1 MSKLFNLEKLKNRK
15 YLGCFLGI
23 IGCLQFIII
32 SIIAMLF
39 YPGGY
44 SFWDNFISHLGFT
57 KSANNGQ
64 PNIISFILFIT
75 TMTIAAIFWIPFWL
89 SIRTIFTETKK
100 LRYTSWIGTVIGL
113 SSCPFV
119 ILIALIPG
127 DIMRNQHILVT
138 MLFFLLFAS
147 AIIVYSIAILF
158 NKEYENLYAYVGFAM
173 AVLLL
178 LYMSV
183 FLLNAAVQ
191 KITVYVLFSWIIIQG
206 VKSWQILEKQ

>member
-1 MSKLFNLEKLKNRK
+1 MSKSFNLERLKNRK

-23 IGCLQFIII
+23 VGCLQFIII
-32 SIIAMLF
+32 SIIAMLY

-44 SFWDNFISHLGFT
+44 SFWDNFFSHLGFT

-64 PNIISFILFIT
+64 PNIISYILFIT
-75 TMTIAAIFWIPFWL
+75 TMTIAAILWIPFWL
-89 SIRTIFTETKK
+89 SIRTLFTETKK
-100 LRYTSWIGTVIGL
+100 TRYISWIGTIIGL

-119 ILIALIPG
+119 VLIALTPG
-127 DIMRNQHILVT
+127 DIMRDQHILVT

-147 AIIVYSIAILF
+147 AIIVYSIAILL
-158 NKEYENLYAYVGFAM
+158 NKEYENFYAYAGFAM

-178 LYMSV
+178 LYMSI

-206 VKSWQILEKQ
+206 VKSWKILENQ

>member
-32 SIIAMLF
+32 TIIAMLF

-44 SFWDNFISHLGFT
+44 SFWDNFFSHLGFT

-64 PNIISFILFIT
+64 PNTISFMLFIT
-75 TMTIAAIFWIPFWL
+75 TMTITAIFSIPFWL

-100 LRYTSWIGTVIGL
+100 LRYTSWIGTIIGL
-113 SSCPFV
+113 TSCPFV
-119 ILIALIPG
+119 ILIALTPG
-127 DIMRNQHILVT
+127 DIMRAQHILVT
-138 MLFFLLFAS
+138 MLFFLLFAL

-173 AVLLL
+173 AILLL
-178 LYMSV
+178 LYMSI

-206 VKSWQILEKQ
+206 VKSWQIFEKQ

>member
-1 MSKLFNLEKLKNRK
+1 MSKLFNLEKLKNMK

-23 IGCLQFIII
+23 IGGLQFIII
-32 SIIAMLF
+32 TIIAMLF

-44 SFWDNFISHLGFT
+44 SFWDNFFSHLGFT

-64 PNIISFILFIT
+64 PNTISFILFIT
-75 TMTIAAIFWIPFWL
+75 TMTITAIFFIPFWL

-100 LRYTSWIGTVIGL
+100 LRFTSWIGEIIGL
-113 SSCPFV
+113 ISSPFI
-119 ILIALIPG
+119 ILIALTPG
-127 DIMRNQHILVT
+127 DIMRDQHILVT
-138 MLFFLLFAS
+138 MLFFLLFAL

-173 AVLLL
+173 AILLL
-178 LYMSV
+178 LYMSI
-183 FLLNAAVQ
+183 FLFNAAVQ

-206 VKSWQILEKQ
+206 VKSWQIFEKQ

>member
-1 MSKLFNLEKLKNRK
+1 MSKLFNLEKLKNGK

-32 SIIAMLF
+32 TIIAMLF

-44 SFWDNFISHLGFT
+44 SFWDNFFSHLGFT

-64 PNIISFILFIT
+64 PNTISFMLFIT
-75 TMTIAAIFWIPFWL
+75 TMTITAIFSIPFWL

-100 LRYTSWIGTVIGL
+100 LRYTSWIGTIIGL
-113 SSCPFV
+113 TSCPFV
-119 ILIALIPG
+119 ILIALTPG
-127 DIMRNQHILVT
+127 DIMRAQHILVT
-138 MLFFLLFAS
+138 MLFFLLFAL

-173 AVLLL
+173 AILLL
-178 LYMSV
+178 LYMSI

-191 KITVYVLFSWIIIQG
+191 KITVYVLFSWVIIQG
-206 VKSWQILEKQ
+206 VNVWKILEKD

>member
-1 MSKLFNLEKLKNRK
+1 
-15 YLGCFLGI
+15 
-23 IGCLQFIII
+23 
-32 SIIAMLF
+32 MLF

-44 SFWDNFISHLGFT
+44 SFWDNFFSHLGFT

-64 PNIISFILFIT
+64 PNIISFVLFIT
-75 TMTIAAIFWIPFWL
+75 TMTIAAIFSIPFWL

-100 LRYTSWIGTVIGL
+100 LRYTSWIGTIIGL
-113 SSCPFV
+113 ISCPFS
-119 ILIALIPG
+119 ILIALTPG
-127 DIMRNQHILVT
+127 DIMRDQHILVT
-138 MLFFLLFAS
+138 RLFFLLFAL

-173 AVLLL
+173 AILLL

-191 KITVYVLFSWIIIQG
+191 KITVYVLFSWIMIQG

>member
-1 MSKLFNLEKLKNRK
+1 MSISFNLDKLKNSK

-23 IGCLQFIII
+23 IGCVQFIII
-32 SIIAMLF
+32 TIIAMFF

-44 SFWDNFISHLGFT
+44 SFWDNFFSQLGFT

-75 TMTIAAIFWIPFWL
+75 TMTIGGILLIPFWL

-100 LRYTSWIGTVIGL
+100 LRYTSWLGTIIGL
-113 SSCPFV
+113 ISCPFI
-119 ILIALIPG
+119 ILIALTPG
-127 DIMRNQHILVT
+127 DIMRDQHILVT
-138 MLFFLLFAS
+138 KLFFLLFAS
-147 AIIVYSIAILF
+147 AIIVYSIAILL
-158 NKEYENLYAYVGFAM
+158 NKEYENLYAYIGFAM

-191 KITVYVLFSWIIIQG
+191 KITVYVLFSWVIIQG
-206 VKSWQILEKQ
+206 VKLWIILEKK

>member
-32 SIIAMLF
+32 TIIAMLF

-44 SFWDNFISHLGFT
+44 SFWDNFFSHLGFI

-64 PNIISFILFIT
+64 PNTISFILFIT
-75 TMTIAAIFWIPFWL
+75 TMTIAAIFFIPFWL

-100 LRYTSWIGTVIGL
+100 LRYTSWIGTIIGL

-119 ILIALIPG
+119 ILIALTPG
-127 DIMRNQHILVT
+127 DIMRDQHILVT

-173 AVLLL
+173 AILLL
-178 LYMSV
+178 LYMSI
-183 FLLNAAVQ
+183 FLFNAAVQ

-206 VKSWQILEKQ
+206 VKSWQIFEKQ